1 MSILRLLGLRPAEGL
16 GASDAEATETVRR
29 ITRALEALEPARA
42 RYIAAF
48 AFILSRVANADLE
61 ISEPETREMERIVR
75 EWGRLPEP
83 QAVLVVQI
91 AKSQNQLFGGTEN
104 FLVTRQF
111 EAMAS
116 PDQKEDLLH
125 CLFAVSA
132 ADDSI
137 SLVEENEI
145 WKIASELGIT
155 HADYVSIRAGYR
167 DKRRVLKDLPT

>member
-1 MSILRLLGLRPAEGL
+1 MSILRLLGLEPAEGSRDA
-16 GASDAEATETVRR
+16 GAEETETIRR
-29 ITRALEALEPARA
+29 ITRALEALDPARA
-42 RYIAAF
+42 RYVASF

-83 QAVLVVQI
+83 QAILVVQI

-111 EAMAS
+111 HATAG
-116 PDQKEDLLH
+116 PDQKEDLLR

-137 SLVEENEI
+137 SVVEENEI

-155 HADYVSIRAGYR
+155 HSDYVSIRAAFR
-167 DKRRVLKDLPT
+167 DKRRVLKDLPA